1 MARVAVQQRQRLFRE
16 GLAMFLGRHPDI
28 EVVGT
33 ARTGGEL
40 VHLCDEQRPDVVL
53 LEVDVN
59 DWDPCRLAA
68 VLSSRHRDI
77 RLVALPADPDPAVA
91 RRAHR
96 SGIET
101 VLSRSSGSDAVLAAI
116 RAGKGLARVMPLTRR
131 DQRGETGGP
140 HLTER
145 ERQVLQ
151 LIGAGA
157 TSKETSSRLGI
168 SRKTVENYKQ
178 RIFAKLE
185 VQNQAHAVA
194 LAMRRGLLLV
204 DHSVPAP
211 FVS

>member
-1 MARVAVQQRQRLFRE
+1 MARVGIQQRQRLFRE
-16 GLAMFLGRHPDI
+16 GLAMFLGRHTDV

-33 ARTGGEL
+33 ARTGGDL
-40 VHLCDEQRPDVVL
+40 LRLCAERRPDVVL
-53 LEVDVN
+53 LEVDVGE
-59 DWDPCRLAA
+59 WDPCRLAA
-68 VLSSRHRDI
+68 ALLARHRALRI
-77 RLVALPADPDPAVA
+77 VGLPAEPGPAVT
-91 RRAHR
+91 RRAQR

-101 VLSRSSGSDAVLAAI
+101 VLSRSCGSDEVLAAV
-116 RAGKGLARVMPLTRR
+116 RSTSGMGRVMPLRR
-131 DQRGETGGP
+131 GGASHQAVP
-140 HLTER
+140 ARLTER

-151 LIGAGA
+151 LIGTGA
-157 TSKETSSRLGI
+157 TSRETSARLGI

-194 LAMRRGLLLV
+194 LAMRQGLLFV